1 MADLDALLIS
11 TSRTFALAIPHL
23 PEPTCR
29 EVTIAYLLFRI
40 ADTFEDATAWTQAQ
54 QAAALDGFCRVLDP
68 DSTLDPEAL
77 AAEWLAHPPLE
88 NEDYLELLRETPA
101 VLSALRGLRPGAQ
114 RVIRHHVRRTA
125 EGMSDIASREQGIQ
139 LQSIEELTEYCYI
152 VAGIVGEMLT
162 ELFLLGRDQLAEAR
176 PYLHDRARCF
186 GEGLQLT
193 NILKDSAGD
202 AVEGRRF
209 VPTDED
215 RPQIF
220 ALAREDLR
228 RAEEYVRALEEHGAE
243 PGILAFNAIPVLLAW
258 RTLDLVETH
267 GPGSKLR
274 REEVGDLVRRVHH
287 ALQHGEPVMDPVAE
301 R

>member
-1 MADLDALLIS
+1 MADLEPLLLK

-29 EVTIAYLLFRI
+29 EVTVAYLLFRI
-40 ADTFEDATAWTQAQ
+40 ADTFEDATRWTRAEQ
-54 QAAALDGFCRVLDP
+54 V
-68 DSTLDPEAL
+68 EAL
-77 AAEWLAHPPLE
+77 HEFAKTLEPEGGAEARELARAWLAEPPLD
-88 NEDYLELLRETPA
+88 NEDYLELLGETPA
-101 VLSALRGLRPGAQ
+101 VLEALGALRPEAQ
-114 RVIRHHVRRTA
+114 RIIRHHVRRTA
-125 EGMSDIASREQGIQ
+125 DGMARMAGRDRGIQ
-139 LQSIEELTEYCYI
+139 LTSIEELQQYCYI

-162 ELFLLGRDQLAEAR
+162 ELYLLERPQLESTG
-176 PYLHDRARCF
+176 PYLQERARCF

-209 VPTDED
+209 VPSDDD
-215 RPQIF
+215 RPRVF
-220 ALAREDLR
+220 HLAREDLR

-258 RTLDLVETH
+258 QTLDRVETH
-267 GPGSKLR
+267 GPGAKMT

-287 ALQHGEPVMDPVAE
+287 ALAHGEPVMDPVVE